1 MKYDVIANKHFLEKA
16 RNYADSIPYVWTLYG
31 VYWRFRMWAE
41 SRRKYSPTTPLVKFG
56 EYPPPSITSPVSQLC
71 TANQFLTE
79 TYRKWCREI
88 QSPARYSRKQW
99 EFVYILQVLAINGML
114 TPGKKGLGFGCGRE
128 PLPGVFAK
136 YGCSI
141 LATDLTQEIA
151 QQKGW
156 VDTLQHSSTLDELYT
171 SAHRYISRAEF
182 NERVKFQAVDM
193 NDIPDDYK
201 NQYDFVWSACALEHL
216 GSLRYGMD
224 FVKNT
229 AQCLRP
235 GGISVHTTE
244 FNLSSNED
252 TCEEVE
258 CSIYRAK
265 DIQQLINELE
275 MDGFVVSRLNLNSGE
290 NRVDNYIDA
299 PPYGF
304 SPHLKLAL
312 SGYVV
317 TSIGLIVK
325 RPL

>member
-1 MKYDVIANKHFLEKA
+1 MDVIANKHFLEKA
-16 RNYADSIPYVWTLYG
+16 RNFADAIPLVWSLYG
-31 VYWRFRMWAE
+31 VYWRLRMLIE
-41 SRRKYSPTTPLVKFG
+41 SRKKYSSTTPIVKFG
-56 EYPPPSITSPVSQLC
+56 DYPQPTLTSPVSQLC
-71 TANQFLTE
+71 TSNQFLTE

-99 EFVYILQVLAINGML
+99 EFIYIMQALSVNGML

-141 LATDLTQEIA
+141 LATDLAQEVA

-171 SAHRYISRAEF
+171 SAHRYISRANF

-193 NDIPDDYK
+193 NNIPADFK
-201 NQYDFVWSACALEHL
+201 QQYDFVWSACALEHL
-216 GSLRYGMD
+216 GSLRHGMD

-229 AQCLRP
+229 AHCLKP
-235 GGISVHTTE
+235 GGIAVHTTE
-244 FNLSSNED
+244 FNLSSDNT
-252 TCEEVE
+252 TCEEAE

-265 DIQQLINELE
+265 DIQQLIAELE
-275 MDGFVVSRLNLNSGE
+275 KEGYIVAPLNLNTGDNS
-290 NRVDNYIDA
+290 VDNYIDA

-312 SGYVV
+312 SGFVV
-317 TSIGLIVK
+317 TSIGLIIK
-325 RPL
+325 RP